1 MPYAESVQGRL
12 RFLRAR
18 PCDGYCGRKGAQMSD
33 LRERALAALSG
44 ACWPDEAEYLK
55 GLMRIETALRDARAA
70 GIREAAEICKPR
82 ADLPKGNAWETGY
95 SRGAQV
101 CLEHILALIE
111 KE

>member
-1 MPYAESVQGRL
+1 
-12 RFLRAR
+12 
-18 PCDGYCGRKGAQMSD
+18 MSD
-33 LRERALAALSG
+33 LRERAIKALLNG
-44 ACWPDEAEYLK
+44 ETFFPDAESWEDSIK
-55 GLMRIETALRDARAA
+55 RIETALRDARAA